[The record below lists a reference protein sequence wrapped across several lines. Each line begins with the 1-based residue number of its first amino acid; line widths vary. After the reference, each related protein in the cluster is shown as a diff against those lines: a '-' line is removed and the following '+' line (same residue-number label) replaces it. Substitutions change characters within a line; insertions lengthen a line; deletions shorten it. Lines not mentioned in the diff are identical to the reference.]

1 MKPSWPL
8 WNPRVEEPA
17 VLEAP
22 TEKSPMSEL
31 ERTGDLLVRVLGAV
45 NKKATAGSNAQW
57 GSNMWNGQPK
67 NPLQIVCEDCVRGLS
82 EDDRATLGN
91 ILERILR

>member
-1 MKPSWPL
+1 
-8 WNPRVEEPA
+8 
-17 VLEAP
+17 
-22 TEKSPMSEL
+22 MSEV

-45 NKKATAGSNAQW
+45 NKKATTGGSNDQW

-82 EDDRATLGN
+82 EDDRTKLGN
-91 ILERILR
+91 ILATILR

>member
-1 MKPSWPL
+1 
-8 WNPRVEEPA
+8 
-17 VLEAP
+17 
-22 TEKSPMSEL
+22 MSEV

-45 NKKATAGSNAQW
+45 NKKATTADSDAQW

-82 EDDRATLGN
+82 EDDRAKLGN

>member
-1 MKPSWPL
+1 
-8 WNPRVEEPA
+8 
-17 VLEAP
+17 
-22 TEKSPMSEL
+22 MSEV

-45 NKKATAGSNAQW
+45 NKKATTAGSNAQW

-67 NPLQIVCEDCVRGLS
+67 NPLQIVCEDCVRGLA
-82 EDDRATLGN
+82 EDDRAKLGN

>member
-1 MKPSWPL
+1 
-8 WNPRVEEPA
+8 
-17 VLEAP
+17 
-22 TEKSPMSEL
+22 MSEV

-45 NKKATAGSNAQW
+45 NKKATTAGPNGQW

-67 NPLQIVCEDCVRGLS
+67 NQLQIVCEDCVRGLS
-82 EDDRATLGN
+82 EDDRAKLGN